1 MLSVIT
7 GSTES
12 AAATVPE
19 TVVARLQKVLREGL
33 TVEEAADLAGCT
45 TSAVQRY
52 LRRMGWESAPP
63 VVNGKVQR
71 NQRGTLRR
79 IAGGKPRKRRIGRI
93 NRPTNAE
100 MKARRAA
107 R

>member
-19 TVVARLQKVLREGL
+19 TVVTRLQKVLRESL
-33 TVEEAADLAGCT
+33 TVEEAADLADCT
-45 TSAVQRY
+45 TSAVQRH
-52 LRRMGWESAPP
+52 LRRLGWESAPP
-63 VVNGKVQR
+63 VVHGKVQR

-100 MKARRAA
+100 MEARRAA
-107 R
+107 Q